1 VKKYVL
7 IFERALSPPLRIRPG
22 PRVHC
27 IGPFDSEEKAQVYA
41 ETHHKFPQIWR
52 LAELREPIN

>member
-7 IFERALSPPLRIRPG
+7 IFERALSA
-22 PRVHC
+22 VHC
-27 IGPFDSEEKAQVYA
+27 VGPFDSEEKAQVYA